1 MLTPSTEVNSWL
13 LQTNLE
19 NIVLYDFNF
28 NLNLLFKWTIILK
41 IIQ

>member
-28 NLNLLFKWTIILK
+28 NLLFK
-41 IIQ
+41 